1 MTKWSENCLKG
12 LLLKHTYIV
21 FFAWLKIFSELF
33 CFLVQTTTSTTGAPS
48 NSITVPS
55 QNVDDVD
62 SNQDED
68 DPRPAENAA
77 AQTGSKC

>member
-1 MTKWSENCLKG
+1 MTKWSENCLKCTM
-12 LLLKHTYIV
+12 LKHTYIV
-21 FFAWLKIFSELF
+21 FCLAENVSELF